1 MIGGWTIFCDQTQLH
16 PGPLPGSAGPSS
28 SAWLLSGY
36 DPVIVGRRK
45 ERLEA
50 FADSHLDVKV
60 RVAAADMS
68 TGAGIDAVAGICA
81 AEPLTMLVNNAG
93 SPATCRSAAKAR

>member
-1 MIGGWTIFCDQTQLH
+1 
-16 PGPLPGSAGPSS
+16 
-28 SAWLLSGY
+28 
-36 DPVIVGRRK
+36 VIVGRRK

-60 RVAAADMS
+60 RVVAVDMS

-81 AEPLTMLVNNAG
+81 AEPLTMLVTTPG
-93 SPATCRSAAKAR
+93 RPTTCRSAAKARSST